1 MPDDLDDVPPPT
13 DADLFGATPLDDDP
27 NDALMT
33 TTATAAKAAAAA
45 EKSNAIAV
53 NAAMREAARSEL
65 ADQIVRHD
73 RGWFDEPP
81 PPLRFLFRL
90 TPASDG
96 SANLGDEIAWMPRG
110 MVCLLTAP
118 GGTGKSTLLAA
129 LALSVAV
136 GRDLI
141 RGLRPEGLE
150 RGQRVLFVLGE
161 ESRPKVRRMFYSA
174 SRVLGLTPAE
184 KDRAARHLYTF
195 AGAGQIVRL
204 YDEIELR
211 EQSSGGSI
219 NRITTDPTDFAEV
232 LKATLDEPADDG
244 EPPWA
249 LVVLDPASRFSGAQ
263 NENDNA
269 AATRFVQALEVLRG
283 TRDEPT
289 VLVAHHTGKG
299 QVGNNASSARGA
311 SALVDGARW
320 LCTLERHAIDNADA
334 AAPNVVKALVVKS
347 NDTPIWPTLP
357 MLWLRVKPGPE
368 GYGVT
373 LTRETAGEATARE
386 EYEAQRKASAQSAA
400 AEAKAEAKVA
410 AAKAEKR
417 AEATRGATPNIEPG
431 DR

>member
-1 MPDDLDDVPPPT
+1 MEPEKPVIEDYTGPRAASIGQGDE
-13 DADLFGATPLDDDP
+13 PLNP
-27 NDALMT
+27 IA
-33 TTATAAKAAAAA
+33 ATAEARAAA
-45 EKSNAIAV
+45 
-53 NAAMREAARSEL
+53 RREL
-65 ADQIVRHD
+65 AAQIVKHD

-141 RGLRPEGLE
+141 HGLRPEGLG

-161 ESRPKVRRMFYSA
+161 EDRRKVRRMFYSA
-174 SRVLGLTPAE
+174 SRVFGLTPAE

-211 EQSSGGSI
+211 EQSSGGLI

-232 LKATLDEPADDG
+232 LKATLDEPPDEG
-244 EPPWA
+244 VPPWA

-299 QVGNNASSARGA
+299 QAGNNASSARGA

-320 LCTLERHAIDNADA
+320 LCTLERHDIHNADA
-334 AAPNVVKALVVKS
+334 NAPNVVKALVVKS
-347 NDTPIWPTLP
+347 NDTPIWPALP

-368 GYGVT
+368 GHGVT
-373 LTRETAGEATARE
+373 LTRETAGEAAARE
-386 EYEAQRKASAQSAA
+386 EYEAERKASAQREEAA
-400 AEAKAEAKVA
+400 ARAAARAMAKVA
-410 AAKAEKR
+410 EEKAKAAAR
-417 AEATRGATPNIEPG
+417 LAEATSGATPNIEPG
-431 DR
+431 DL